1 MPEWSAAF
9 FRPLHRQMVEGVAV
23 CTVWDI
29 AEIAEQP
36 ARVDELVRCLHEAFR
51 QLGLQ
56 LRLRGPASSA
66 GQPRLGT
73 H

>member
-1 MPEWSAAF
+1 MRFAVVMGRRAASAIGMAEAD
-9 FRPLHRQMVEGVAV
+9 FRPLHRQMVEGVDL

-51 QLGLQ
+51 QLGL
-56 LRLRGPASSA
+56 
-66 GQPRLGT
+66 
-73 H
+73 